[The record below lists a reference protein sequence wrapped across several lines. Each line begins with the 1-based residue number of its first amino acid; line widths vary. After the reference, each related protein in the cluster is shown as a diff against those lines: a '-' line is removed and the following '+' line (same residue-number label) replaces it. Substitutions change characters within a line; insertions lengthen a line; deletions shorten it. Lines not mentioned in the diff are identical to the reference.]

1 MFLFLLAPAGA
12 AGTIAGA
19 ATGAAAAIRA
29 ADALFAA
36 FPGLPD
42 EPNGKAKD
50 QDDNG
55 NNDVINKIHRLISFR

>member
-36 FPGLPD
+36 FLGLPD
-42 EPNGKAKD
+42 KPGRKTKD

-55 NNDVINKIHRLISFR
+55 NNNVINKI